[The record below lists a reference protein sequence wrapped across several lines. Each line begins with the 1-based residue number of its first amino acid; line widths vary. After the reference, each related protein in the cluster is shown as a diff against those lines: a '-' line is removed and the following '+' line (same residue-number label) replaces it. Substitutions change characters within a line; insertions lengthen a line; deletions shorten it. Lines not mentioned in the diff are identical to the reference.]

1 MPQTRYTG
9 QVKFFCDKG
18 YGFIASAEQEDVF
31 VHVTACDGF
40 KPQTGDIV
48 PGNGGKLKAA
58 DVRLATLPPSSCTA
72 CPSHRF
78 RNEWRH
84 RTPSSVR
91 YCAGAVGG

>member
-1 MPQTRYTG
+1 MPQTRYSG

-40 KPQTGDIV
+40 KPQTGDRVSFSIV

-58 DVRLATLPPSSCTA
+58 DVRLAP
-72 CPSHRF
+72 
-78 RNEWRH
+78 
-84 RTPSSVR
+84 
-91 YCAGAVGG
+91 